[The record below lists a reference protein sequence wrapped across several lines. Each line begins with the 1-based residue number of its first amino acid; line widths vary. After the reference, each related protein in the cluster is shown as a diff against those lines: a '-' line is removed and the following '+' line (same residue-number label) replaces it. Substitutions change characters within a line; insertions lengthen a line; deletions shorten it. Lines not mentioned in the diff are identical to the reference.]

1 MQQAQAGQASGVNER
16 ERWGGFAGDH
26 GVGRAGITVFPESCR
41 PEELITVLRLERKG
55 LCLAPG
61 GPLHSYQVERGMRQ
75 RCIFRQGNDDW
86 PSSLSMRALLT
97 AGL

>member
-55 LCLAPG
+55 LLGAGWTAPFVPG
-61 GPLHSYQVERGMRQ
+61 REGDEAALHFPPGQ
-75 RCIFRQGNDDW
+75 
-86 PSSLSMRALLT
+86 
-97 AGL
+97 